1 MVATEFIDILK
12 SSTIATEGHKT
23 LPSNARDLIVEVH
36 LTNSANFT
44 VMTSHDQQDWHQ
56 VGPTSHTHSAD
67 VLIELKAHSVM
78 QYVCIQPA
86 ATQDESRI
94 ESAKLYF
101 GRSK

>member
-36 LTNSANFT
+36 LTTSATFT

-56 VGPTSHTHSAD
+56 VGSTSHTHSAD

-78 QYVCIQPA
+78 QYVCVQPTA
-86 ATQDESRI
+86 QTESNVV
-94 ESAKLYF
+94 SAKLYF
-101 GRSK
+101 GRSR